1 MKCKLTGEKS
11 MEDKN
16 NKKDVDLEE
25 INKTSEEEQ
34 NITPL
39 LSYWRIKTN

>member
-1 MKCKLTGEKS
+1 

-16 NKKDVDLEE
+16 KKKDIDVEE
-25 INKTSEEEQ
+25 INKTEEEQ

-39 LSYWRIKTN
+39 HSLMGLRAF